1 LCNAGS
7 LFLYLGR
14 RMSMEIFICIIFS
27 LLIGFSAGYQKK
39 RKKLEKRIAEL
50 ENQRE
55 YSEGSE

>member
-1 LCNAGS
+1 
-7 LFLYLGR
+7 
-14 RMSMEIFICIIFS
+14 MEIFICIIFS